1 MSTATGKYLGEL
13 RTEVRHSASGQSFIT
28 DAPIDNNG
36 KGEAF
41 SPTDT
46 VTAALSSCMMTLMG
60 IYANREGIDLSG
72 LTSTIQKHMAAE
84 PRRISKIEIDFF
96 WPNPIASEKQKEILK
111 RTALNCPVAKSLHPD
126 IEQIINFN
134 F

>member
-13 RTEVRHSASGQSFIT
+13 RTEVRHTQSGQTFIT
-28 DAPIDNNG
+28 DAPTDNNG

-46 VTAALSSCMMTLMG
+46 VCAALSSCMMTLMG
-60 IYANREGIDLSG
+60 IYANRENIDLSG
-72 LTSTIQKHMAAE
+72 LHSEIVKHMGTN
-84 PRRISKIEIDFF
+84 PRRIVKIEIRFT
-96 WPNPIASEKQKEILK
+96 WSNPQGTPHQFEMLK
-111 RTALNCPVAKSLHPD
+111 KAALSCPVSHSLHPD
-126 IEQIINFN
+126 LEQDISFN